1 MVCHGLSLI
10 FCILGNISRFRKDF
24 TWAGPGK
31 TWFGLQEVTQLNPF
45 YFRNRPKRSQ
55 EFVFAIVFSHLDIWI
70 VIYQPSM
77 TLFKFN
83 DFSNQCPQLAWG
95 PEDLVP
101 PPRRNEIYQIDPN
114 WTKPTRVKHLLTG
127 MIFSPFWFLE
137 LFGSLTSQ
145 SLLESPIGCKSWT
158 RRMKGLWCPICS
170 QGQGVIRCHKY
181 SELWYFRSLGFL
193 GTHVF
198 LVRDVSRKFIA
209 ISAEVTPKGSSVW
222 ESLIQGCVLVKSPA
236 YQSLLEHANA
246 LRSDLRRFPGSQN
259 RHEDILEYDW
269 K

>member
-1 MVCHGLSLI
+1 MVCHGRSLI
-10 FCILGNISRFRKDF
+10 FCVLGNITGFGKISH
-24 TWAGPGK
+24 GPGPVRHDLDCRK
-31 TWFGLQEVTQLNPF
+31 WHNYIIPF

-77 TLFKFN
+77 TLCKFN

-158 RRMKGLWCPICS
+158 RRMKGLWCPIC
-170 QGQGVIRCHKY
+170 RWDH
-181 SELWYFRSLGFL
+181 SETAKG
-193 GTHVF
+193 
-198 LVRDVSRKFIA
+198 
-209 ISAEVTPKGSSVW
+209 KGS
-222 ESLIQGCVLVKSPA
+222 
-236 YQSLLEHANA
+236 
-246 LRSDLRRFPGSQN
+246 
-259 RHEDILEYDW
+259 
-269 K
+269 